1 VVYEGSL
8 RPGEF
13 CTGGHGKFVQY
24 LTAWQDWWRDW
35 EDRSGRHWAELSE
48 ENKFVLGFYFRA
60 VNELSINSGL
70 LRRFVEEL
78 DMGLDERMR
87 FVRKLNMIHVT
98 IHNIEYEKQEEKRN
112 RSRR

>member
-1 VVYEGSL
+1 
-8 RPGEF
+8 
-13 CTGGHGKFVQY
+13 
-24 LTAWQDWWRDW
+24 
-35 EDRSGRHWAELSE
+35 
-48 ENKFVLGFYFRA
+48 

-98 IHNIEYEKQEEKRN
+98 LHNIEYEKQEEKRN
-112 RSRR
+112 RGRR